1 MAREIIVTVD
11 AQGNTV
17 VTTTGFS
24 GAECLKATAELEKAL
39 GATTKDTKTREFSG
53 TPNTAQSVNKQGR

>member
-17 VTTTGFS
+17 IETKGFTGS
-24 GAECLKATAELEKAL
+24 DCLKATADLEKAL
-39 GATTKDTKTREFSG
+39 GVKTEDRKTREYNQ
-53 TPNTAQSVNKQGR
+53 TATNVNTQRAGR